1 MNFQMFLSSVLL
13 HQYLLSAILLHAK
26 SVVSELVI
34 SPLQSRSGLS
44 MDLILLP
51 GPRPRPLCLPG
62 GVAEG
67 VAARAN
73 LALLVHSVCRDAGF
87 TTFSDFSLVHVDSV
101 RPRGDLEEVTSAS
114 EFSCHQTES
123 YATVCNVSSSVEAEC
138 QHLVQLTCSSCH
150 FHASLPPVNTS
161 LAILS
166 PLYPVLQPDYI
177 CEYDFF
183 SDSPQDVSLH
193 IEDINLPGHQY
204 SQGHDSEYLWQRCC
218 KV

>member
-1 MNFQMFLSSVLL
+1 MLCDWARARTDTCLLSSDSERVFS
-13 HQYLLSAILLHAK
+13 HRALLSLHSRLL
-26 SVVSELVI
+26 
-34 SPLQSRSGLS
+34 RSQV
-44 MDLILLP
+44 P
-51 GPRPRPLCLPG
+51 
-62 GVAEG
+62 A
-67 VAARAN
+67 
-73 LALLVHSVCRDAGF
+73 
-87 TTFSDFSLVHVDSV
+87 
-101 RPRGDLEEVTSAS
+101 GDLEEVTSAS
-114 EFSCHQTES
+114 EVSCHQTEN
-123 YATVCNVSSSVEAEC
+123 YETVCNVSSSVEAEC

-161 LAILS
+161 LAVLS

>member
-1 MNFQMFLSSVLL
+1 MNFQMFLSSVHL
-13 HQYLLSAILLHAK
+13 HQYLLSAILLHAN

-44 MDLILLP
+44 LDLILLP
-51 GPRPRPLCLPG
+51 GLRPRPLCLPG

-114 EFSCHQTES
+114 E
-123 YATVCNVSSSVEAEC
+123 VS
-138 QHLVQLTCSSCH
+138 
-150 FHASLPPVNTS
+150 
-161 LAILS
+161 
-166 PLYPVLQPDYI
+166 
-177 CEYDFF
+177 
-183 SDSPQDVSLH
+183 
-193 IEDINLPGHQY
+193 
-204 SQGHDSEYLWQRCC
+204 
-218 KV
+218 